1 MATVDK
7 ILQVQ
12 LVGNK
17 IRQLR
22 KEHKLTQVELSSRL
36 GIQQS
41 DLSRMEQGEYRVSL
55 DTLFR
60 ILAEF
65 KMSIGEFFEGVAQE
79 SITPRDVKLVQEF
92 NSLPRDAQ
100 REVEHFIAFKRV
112 HAGADHP
119 GRDDAR
125 ETPHRSNGPTGS
137 NASHG
142 EDAGLRVQQ
151 AQYAPHAPH
160 AQPAPHAPNPATGAC
175 RSPAGLRQ
183 PMPGDR

>member
-7 ILQVQ
+7 TFQVQ

-60 ILAEF
+60 VLAEF
-65 KMSIGEFFEGVAQE
+65 KMSIGEFFEGVAHE
-79 SITPRDVKLVQEF
+79 SITPRDVQLVQEF
-92 NSLPRDAQ
+92 NCLPHDAQ
-100 REVEHFIAFKRV
+100 REVEDFIAFKRV
-112 HAGADHP
+112 QTRSDRPDLEGAKDTPQGSHAPDV
-119 GRDDAR
+119 DVSAR
-125 ETPHRSNGPTGS
+125 
-137 NASHG
+137 
-142 EDAGLRVQQ
+142 Q
-151 AQYAPHAPH
+151 AQH
-160 AQPAPHAPNPATGAC
+160 AQHAQNAALGTP
-175 RSPAGLRQ
+175 RHLAGPRQ
-183 PMPGDR
+183 PTPGDT

>member
-1 MATVDK
+1 MATIDK
-7 ILQVQ
+7 TLQVQ

-60 ILAEF
+60 VLAEF
-65 KMSIGEFFEGVAQE
+65 KMSMAEFFEGAAQE
-79 SITPRDVKLVQEF
+79 SITPRDVQLVQEF

-100 REVEHFIAFKRV
+100 REVENFIAFKQVQTR
-112 HAGADHP
+112 ADRPDLDGAQDV
-119 GRDDAR
+119 
-125 ETPHRSNGPTGS
+125 PHG
-137 NASHG
+137 SHG
-142 EDAGLRVQQ
+142 SDAGLRAQQ
-151 AQYAPHAPH
+151 PQHPEH
-160 AQPAPHAPNPATGAC
+160 AQHAATGTF
-175 RSPAGLRQ
+175 RRPAGPRQ
-183 PMPGDR
+183 PVQCDS